1 MGVRVI
7 AKGSR
12 PKKKGLPKMKKPT
25 VKKKVKKVG
34 KY

>member
-1 MGVRVI
+1 MGVRAI
-7 AKGSR
+7 ARGSK

-25 VKKKVKKVG
+25 VKKTIKKAG